1 MRHGPSSGIIAVHDS
16 TRPTPLP
23 LAFIFLTSTAFAGD
37 PESIAIYLGTEKIAS
52 TGGGNSNSGN
62 GSSSGTRRQ
71 PVYLAIDTT
80 TGDVQRVALNTRTK
94 KFLVEAPVR
103 FDQVFPQTGGRRS
116 KEFARLM
123 LVTRTTPQAGE
134 FTNTA
139 SQYDGRT
146 LDSVITSAGLTLAY
160 PRVLTW
166 SFDFQYS
173 GFVVAPPGVTTFPQ
187 IDTGRA
193 TLSLNKPLTRAAAG
207 KTLAQALDVI
217 RGALTQRRYTEE
229 Q

>member
-1 MRHGPSSGIIAVHDS
+1 MIRLARIL
-16 TRPTPLP
+16 RP
-23 LAFIFLTSTAFAGD
+23 LAFLLFTSAAFAGTD
-37 PESIAIYLGTEKIAS
+37 SIAIYLGTEKITS

-62 GSSSGTRRQ
+62 GSSSGARRQ
-71 PVYLAIDTT
+71 PVYLAINTA

-94 KFLVEAPVR
+94 KYTVEAPVTY
-103 FDQVFPQTGGRRS
+103 DQVFPQTGGRRS
-116 KEFARLM
+116 KEFVRLM
-123 LVTRTTPQAGE
+123 LVTRTSPQAGE

-146 LDSVITSAGLTLAY
+146 LDSVIISAGLTNAY
-160 PRVLTW
+160 PRVLMW

-193 TLSLNKPLTRAAAG
+193 TLSLNKPLTKAAAG
-207 KTLAQALDVI
+207 KTLAQAIDVI
-217 RGALTQRRYTEE
+217 RGALTQRRYAEE
-229 Q
+229 P